1 MFGSTKPTLFFAL
14 ILTLFFVNP
23 ILTFAQTDDSSIY
36 KLPAGTKI
44 TVQMDTEI
52 NSESSSKDDTF
63 LVKVAKPLK
72 VRGVAVLSIGETIEG
87 RVTNV
92 KSASSGGKS
101 GKLEVVFE
109 ILKLDSGETRKI
121 EAILVN
127 PIEVK
132 SSQTKSV
139 LAILGG
145 TAIGGILGAI
155 TKSANGALIGAGIG
169 AGAGTGAALL
179 RKGKQVKI
187 KTDEKFEIELKKS
200 VTLPAQGF

>member
-1 MFGSTKPTLFFAL
+1 MFGSKKPTLFFAL
-14 ILTLFFVNP
+14 VFTLFFVNP

-36 KLPAGTKI
+36 ELPAGTKI

-72 VRGVAVLSIGETIEG
+72 VRGVTVLSSGETIEG
-87 RVTNV
+87 RIAEA
-92 KSASSGGKS
+92 KSASSGGKN

-109 ILKLDSGETRKI
+109 KLKLDSGETRKI

-127 PIEVK
+127 LIEVK

-145 TAIGGILGAI
+145 TAIGGILGAV
-155 TKSANGALIGAGIG
+155 TKSNNGALIGAGIG

-179 RKGKQVKI
+179 RKGKEVKI